1 MKTEFINTELA
12 QRAKTVYQ
20 RFIQHKIQP
29 EDVGKYLVIDLEIG
43 EYEMDTDDVAAS
55 MRAYQKKPVAERY
68 CIRLG
73 HRTTG
78 AFRCKRF
85 IPAMDTQWA

>member
-1 MKTEFINTELA
+1 METEFINTEIA
-12 QRAKTVYQ
+12 QRAKAIYE
-20 RFIQHKIQP
+20 RDIQQDILP
-29 EDVGKYLVIDLEIG
+29 EDMGKYLVIDLETG

-55 MRAYQKKPVAERY
+55 MRAYHKKPVAECY

-78 AFRCKRF
+78 AFRGSRLSLG
-85 IPAMDTQWA
+85 